1 MDSMIPPEPST
12 AQAFQEFFA
21 AHHAHLARLA
31 RRLTGETDAADDL
44 AAETLLQ
51 VWQHWDRVTD
61 ADNPLAYAR
70 GMVAVLARNR
80 LRRLLRERRC
90 LTSVGFAGPGAFEEF
105 DGGDVEAV
113 LDVRDALRRMPHGR
127 RTCVLLRY
135 GYGLSE
141 AETADAL
148 GISVGTVKSQ
158 TARGAAQLVHILSI

>member
-1 MDSMIPPEPST
+1 MAPPEPST
-12 AQAFQEFFA
+12 AQAFEEFFV
-21 AHHAHLARLA
+21 AHHAQLAGLA
-31 RRLTGETDAADDL
+31 RRLTGETDAAADL
-44 AAETLLQ
+44 AAEALLQ
-51 VWQHWDRVTD
+51 VWQHWDRVRE

-70 GMVAVLARNR
+70 GMVAILARNR

-90 LTSVGFAGPGAFEEF
+90 LTSAGFAGPGEFEEL
-105 DGGDVEAV
+105 DGGDADAV
-113 LDVRDALRRMPHGR
+113 LDVRDALRRMPQGR

-158 TARGAAQLVHILSI
+158 TARGAAQLIHILSI